1 MEKFLQARNR
11 VGAIG
16 SNTQVHSSASN
27 DTHGPITPKSGSS
40 GEKSAEMEAKL
51 YQALKIVFGFQEF
64 RPQQLNIVK
73 QILLNKDVFVVMPT
87 VCVYFSVCLLIGRTN
102 SFGDCICTY
111 RELSCVHWRQRT
123 AFLGFRLSC
132 MSPNASY

>member
-11 VGAIG
+11 VGANGGNTKVDG
-16 SNTQVHSSASN
+16 SVSK
-27 DTHGPITPKSGSS
+27 DPHGPITPKSGSS

-73 QILLNKDVFVVMPT
+73 QILQNKDVFVVMPT
-87 VCVYFSVCLLIGRTN
+87 VCVFVGVCLLVGRTYTFGLDEIRHFATATVLGA
-102 SFGDCICTY
+102 SF
-111 RELSCVHWRQRT
+111 RAV
-123 AFLGFRLSC
+123 ARL
-132 MSPNASY
+132 AIDVVAVVQ